1 MKSREVHLTRNF
13 TGEVKPEYFTIVET
27 EVGDPSDGE
36 VQVQNEWLSVDP
48 YMRPRMAGIKTY
60 IDPFEPGK
68 PMEGG
73 AVGKVVKSASEKFSE
88 GDYVMSMNGWREAWT
103 GPAKG
108 LTKVDPNLL
117 PAHCYLGIAGL
128 TGMTAYVGLKRII
141 DLKEGEILWMS
152 AGAGAVGSA
161 GIQFAK
167 AMGAKVIATAG
178 GADKVEFCKSI
189 GADAVIDYKA
199 TDDLKG
205 AVKQAA
211 RDLGGKGL
219 DAYFENV
226 GGDHLEAALECLNQ
240 FGRIA
245 ACGMISRYNDDKPVP
260 GPSNLAH
267 IVAKSIR
274 MQGFILIDHFDV
286 QNEFITDL
294 GNWMMSGK
302 VQSKETI
309 HEGIENMPE
318 AFMGLFTGGNMG
330 KMLVKV

>member
-1 MKSREVHLTRNF
+1 MKSREIHLTQNF
-13 TGEVKPEYFTIVET
+13 TGEVKPDYFKVVET
-27 EVGDPSDGE
+27 EVGDPGDGE
-36 VQVQNEWLSVDP
+36 VLVHNEWLSVDP
-48 YMRPRMAGIKTY
+48 YMRPRMAGLKTY
-60 IDPFEPGK
+60 IDPFMPGK
-68 PMEGG
+68 AMEGG
-73 AVGKVVKSASEKFSE
+73 AVGKVLKSNADGFSE
-88 GDYVMSMNGWREAWT
+88 GDYVMSMNGWREAWV
-103 GPAKG
+103 GPSKG

-128 TGMTAYVGLKRII
+128 TGMTAYVGLKRMI

-178 GADKVEFCKSI
+178 SQTKVDFCKEI

-205 AVKQAA
+205 AVRQAA
-211 RDLGGKGL
+211 RDLGGKGI

-226 GGDHLEAALECLNQ
+226 GGDHLEAALDALNQ

-260 GPSNLAH
+260 GPTNLAN
-267 IVAKSIR
+267 IVIKSLKI
-274 MQGFILIDHFDV
+274 QGFILIDHLDV
-286 QNEFITDL
+286 QGEFITDL
-294 GNWMMSGK
+294 SNWMMSGK

-309 HEGIENMPE
+309 
-318 AFMGLFTGGNMG
+318 TR
-330 KMLVKV
+330 V

>member
-1 MKSREVHLTRNF
+1 MKSREIQLTQNF
-13 TGEVKPEYFTIVET
+13 AGEVKPDYFTVVET
-27 EVGDPSDGE
+27 DVADPGTGE
-36 VQVQNEWLSVDP
+36 VLVQNEWLSVDP
-48 YMRPRMAGIKTY
+48 YMRPRMAGVKTY

-73 AVGKVVKSASEKFSE
+73 AVGKVIKSGADGFAE
-88 GDYVMSMNGWREAWT
+88 GDYVMSMNGWREAWCGT
-103 GPAKG
+103 SKG

-117 PAHCYLGIAGL
+117 PAHAYLGIAGL

-167 AMGAKVIATAG
+167 AMGARVIASAG
-178 GADKVEFCKSI
+178 GQDKVDFCKSI
-189 GADAVIDYKA
+189 GADVVIDYKA

-205 AVKQAA
+205 AVRQAA
-211 RDLGGKGL
+211 RDLGVKGI

-226 GGDHLEAALECLNQ
+226 GGTHLEAALDTLNQ

-245 ACGMISRYNDDKPVP
+245 ACGMISRYNDEKPEP
-260 GPSNLAH
+260 GPSNLVN
-267 IVAKSIR
+267 IVARSLK
-274 MQGFILIDHFDV
+274 MQGFILIDHLDV
-286 QNEFITDL
+286 QGEFITDL
-294 GNWMMSGK
+294 SNWMMGSK

-309 HEGIENMPE
+309 HEGIENMPT
-318 AFMGLFTGGNMG
+318 AFMGLFTGGNVG